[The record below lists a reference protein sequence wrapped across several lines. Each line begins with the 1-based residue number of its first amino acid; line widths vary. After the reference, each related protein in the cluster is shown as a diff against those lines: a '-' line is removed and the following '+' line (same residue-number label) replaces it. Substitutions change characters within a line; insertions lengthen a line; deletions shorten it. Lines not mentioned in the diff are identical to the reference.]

1 MDEPEKDWNELQ
13 LWFLKTCWSK
23 DVVTRDD
30 SQRTTIFSAT
40 QRFNIVVTLLQ
51 HCYYIVSN
59 GCNIVPAFE
68 PCVALKIV
76 VANSPV

>member
-30 SQRTTIFSAT
+30 SQR
-40 QRFNIVVTLLQ
+40 RFLAQHSVTTLLLSCFEWLQ
-51 HCYYIVSN
+51 YCSN
-59 GCNIVPAFE
+59 I
-68 PCVALKIV
+68 
-76 VANSPV
+76 